1 MVKSIVGN
9 EMGIISSYCNNS
21 IYHILIY
28 KCCLYS
34 KSSHSKKVTNL
45 NCTTCGAEIK
55 RAKPLK
61 IMSCFDCRAKRQKK
75 YNKEHYKEQ
84 SKSRKK
90 YYLKNKEKYRA
101 RRK

>member
-1 MVKSIVGN
+1 MKESVKRCCMLAKNYWNSGVGIF
-9 EMGIISSYCNNS
+9 M
-21 IYHILIY
+21 IL
-28 KCCLYS
+28 S
-34 KSSHSKKVTNL
+34 
-45 NCTTCGAEIK
+45 CTTCGAEIK

-90 YYLKNKEKYRA
+90 YYLKNKEKYWA
-101 RRK
+101 RRKELSTAYKNKRV